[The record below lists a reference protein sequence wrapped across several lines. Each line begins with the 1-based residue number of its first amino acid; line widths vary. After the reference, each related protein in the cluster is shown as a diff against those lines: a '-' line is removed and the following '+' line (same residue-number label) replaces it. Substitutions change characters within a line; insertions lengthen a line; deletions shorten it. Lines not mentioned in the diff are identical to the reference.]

1 MNFDQAFDKLMGFEG
16 GYTDNPNDPGGETCW
31 GVTKSEAIANG
42 YTGKMKDFPVE
53 LAKEIYYQKYWG
65 KVQADQLPDV
75 LRYAVFD
82 AAVNS
87 GPKQSIKWLQ
97 RAVGEQ
103 EDGSLGPKTM
113 ASVNAMSTDAILRR
127 MLAQRLLFMAALPAW
142 EPFGKGWARRVA
154 MLLLAAS

>member
-87 GPKQSIKWLQ
+87 GPTQAAKWLQ
-97 RAVGEQ
+97 RAIGVSD
-103 EDGSLGPKTM
+103 DGVIGPKTITFV
-113 ASVNAMSTDAILRR
+113 SCQNPDVVLRR
-127 MLAQRLLFMAALPAW
+127 MLSQRLIFMTSLPAW
-142 EPFGKGWARRVA
+142 STFSKGWARRIGG
-154 MLLLAAS
+154 LLA